1 MKIRILLFFCFILA
15 VVQQISAIELNSR
28 SCSLSP
34 PIFDTKINLKRSDR
48 PTGLVTVKAVLV
60 ICDHY
65 ENPDNNKIAQS
76 LRVDLATLNQML
88 DIIKDRKIVN
98 VEKTVLQGTK
108 ATKVNIVNTL
118 KALQNG
124 NDDIILYY
132 FTGHGFMEKGKTF
145 MLTSDEKN
153 LGRDEVASIIESK
166 KARLNMLI
174 SDCCSNA
181 IDDLTMARS
190 INRSGQKIAAG
201 DFDQIYKDLFL
212 GYEGFMHLSAATEGE
227 KAFSNNDL
235 GGFFTYHFIKEGLVK
250 KPVNNWTEIF
260 TDSKN
265 KTSQLFMKM
274 DDQSKSNLAAE
285 GIKNQ
290 TAKAYSLPKAKSGVI
305 SKQPANI
312 GIIPRGTINIF
323 NYTESNISFFIDNN
337 DPSKEW
343 VESQVMEKSVAA
355 GKSVMINQGV
365 AIVGYEFKDQDYYFE
380 LENGDYFLAIDEV
393 GSLEM
398 FIKDPN
404 IDQSNFA
411 SIAVTDYNS
420 FFIGKWEW
428 EDAKSGEV
436 IVTDFDADSFLDI
449 YKQEANNQTG
459 TWMVRKQ
466 EIEGYN
472 YNFISFIYDNEGTP
486 LLLDYLIEYDDEF
499 PDQVQ
504 LVFISAFEGD
514 REISYEEAEEF
525 LEPSVIMYR
534 IP

>member
-1 MKIRILLFFCFILA
+1 
-15 VVQQISAIELNSR
+15 
-28 SCSLSP
+28 
-34 PIFDTKINLKRSDR
+34 
-48 PTGLVTVKAVLV
+48 
-60 ICDHY
+60 
-65 ENPDNNKIAQS
+65 
-76 LRVDLATLNQML
+76 
-88 DIIKDRKIVN
+88 
-98 VEKTVLQGTK
+98 
-108 ATKVNIVNTL
+108 
-118 KALQNG
+118 
-124 NDDIILYY
+124 
-132 FTGHGFMEKGKTF
+132 
-145 MLTSDEKN
+145 
-153 LGRDEVASIIESK
+153 
-166 KARLNMLI
+166 MLI

-355 GKSVMINQGV
+355 GQSVMINQGV
-365 AIVGYEFKDQDYYFE
+365 AIVGYEFEDQDYYFE

-436 IVTDFDADSFLDI
+436 IVTDFDAE
-449 YKQEANNQTG
+449 KTG
-459 TWMVRKQ
+459 NR
-466 EIEGYN
+466 
-472 YNFISFIYDNEGTP
+472 
-486 LLLDYLIEYDDEF
+486 
-499 PDQVQ
+499 
-504 LVFISAFEGD
+504 
-514 REISYEEAEEF
+514 
-525 LEPSVIMYR
+525 R
-534 IP
+534 I

>member
-1 MKIRILLFFCFILA
+1 MKHRILILFGLVLIGI
-15 VVQQISAIELNSR
+15 QNISAMELNSR
-28 SCSLSP
+28 SCSLSQ
-34 PIFDTKINLKRSDR
+34 PIFDTNINLKISDR

-65 ENPDNNKIAQS
+65 ESPDNNNIAQS

-88 DIIKDRKIVN
+88 DIIEKRNIVK

-108 ATKVNIVNTL
+108 ATKTNIVTTL
-118 KALQNG
+118 KAIQNDK
-124 NDDIILYY
+124 DDIIMYY

-166 KARLNMLI
+166 KSRLNMLI
-174 SDCCSNA
+174 TDCCSNA
-181 IDDLTMARS
+181 IDNLTMARS

-235 GGFFTYHFIKEGLVK
+235 GGFFTYHFIKEGLIK
-250 KPVNNWTEIF
+250 KPVNNWAEIF

-290 TAKAYSLPKAKSGVI
+290 TAKAYSLPKAKSSII
-305 SKQPANI
+305 SKAPVNT
-312 GIIPRGTINIF
+312 GTIPKGTINIF
-323 NYTESNISFFIDNN
+323 NYTENNVSFFIDNN

-343 VESQVMEKSVAA
+343 EESKVIDMSVDA
-355 GKSVMINQGV
+355 GKSVLINQGI
-365 AIVGYEFKDQDYYFE
+365 AIVGYEFEDQDYYFE

-398 FIKDPN
+398 FVKDPDIN
-404 IDQSNFA
+404 QTNFA
-411 SIAVTDYNS
+411 SVAFMDYKS
-420 FFIGKWEW
+420 FFVGQWEW
-428 EDAKSGEV
+428 DDAKSGEV
-436 IVTDFDADSFLDI
+436 IVTDFDADTFVDM
-449 YKQEANNQTG
+449 YTTEANNQTG

-466 EIEGYN
+466 EIEGYD

-486 LLLDYLIEYDDEF
+486 LLLDYLIDYDDEF

-504 LVFISAFEGD
+504 LIFISAFEGD
-514 REISYEEAEEF
+514 KQMTYEEAEQF

-534 IP
+534 VP

>member
-48 PTGLVTVKAVLV
+48 PTGLVTIKAVLV

-265 KTSQLFMKM
+265 KTSQL
-274 DDQSKSNLAAE
+274 L
-285 GIKNQ
+285 IKVNQ
-290 TAKAYSLPKAKSGVI
+290 I
-305 SKQPANI
+305 
-312 GIIPRGTINIF
+312 
-323 NYTESNISFFIDNN
+323 
-337 DPSKEW
+337 
-343 VESQVMEKSVAA
+343 
-355 GKSVMINQGV
+355 
-365 AIVGYEFKDQDYYFE
+365 
-380 LENGDYFLAIDEV
+380 
-393 GSLEM
+393 
-398 FIKDPN
+398 
-404 IDQSNFA
+404 
-411 SIAVTDYNS
+411 
-420 FFIGKWEW
+420 
-428 EDAKSGEV
+428 
-436 IVTDFDADSFLDI
+436 
-449 YKQEANNQTG
+449 
-459 TWMVRKQ
+459 
-466 EIEGYN
+466 
-472 YNFISFIYDNEGTP
+472 
-486 LLLDYLIEYDDEF
+486 
-499 PDQVQ
+499 
-504 LVFISAFEGD
+504 
-514 REISYEEAEEF
+514 
-525 LEPSVIMYR
+525 
-534 IP
+534 